1 VNAISSVD
9 PSEVEKFAALAARWW
24 EPNGPLAPLHKLN
37 PVRLAFIRDMALQHF
52 RRDKRSLRPFDGL
65 SVLDIGCGGGLLAE
79 PMARLGFAVTGIDAA
94 EQNVRAAAAHAAI
107 SDAQITYRRATAE
120 DLVAEPHRFDLV
132 LNMEVV
138 EHASDPG
145 QFLRTAA
152 ALVSPSGLMIVA
164 TINKTLKSLALAKI
178 GAEYIMRWLPA
189 GTHDWNRFLSPQTLQ
204 RFLGN
209 SGLEI
214 VLEQGISFDPLG
226 WRWQL
231 SRDLDVNYMA
241 VVRRGSPVRLAQK

>member
-9 PSEVEKFAALAARWW
+9 PSEVEKFAALAGRWW
-24 EPNGPLAPLHKLN
+24 EPNGPFAPLHKLN
-37 PVRLAFIRDMALQHF
+37 PVRLAFIRDIALQHF
-52 RRDKRSLRPFDGL
+52 QRDKRSLRPFDGL

-79 PMARLGFAVTGIDAA
+79 PMARIGFAVTGIDAA
-94 EQNVRAAAAHAAI
+94 EQNVRAAAAHAGM
-107 SDAQITYRRATAE
+107 SGAQIIYRCVTAE
-120 DLVAEPHRFDLV
+120 DLVVEPHRFDVV

-138 EHASDPG
+138 EHVSDPG
-145 QFLRTAA
+145 RFLRTAA
-152 ALVSPSGLMIVA
+152 ELVCPGGLMIVA

-178 GAEYIMRWLPA
+178 GAEYIMRWLPV

-204 RFLGN
+204 RFLGDA
-209 SGLEI
+209 GLET
-214 VLEQGISFDPLG
+214 VLKQGISFDPVG

-241 VVRRGSPVRLAQK
+241 VARRGKPALLAQM